1 MGSSTSETHRATSLI
16 LVKMREIVHVQAGQC
31 GNQIGAKFWEIIS
44 DEHGIDPTG
53 SYTGT
58 SELQLERIEVY
69 YNQAMGLSQEESLS
83 QEQFWLT
90 WNPVPWTVSGLVP
103 MEESSDQITLS
114 SAKAE
119 LATIGPRGIIQR
131 EQNLLTPFLMLSV
144 RRLRAVTAFKVSS

>member
-69 YNQAMGLSQEESLS
+69 YNQEESLS

-90 WNPVPWTVSGLVP
+90 WNPAPWTVSDLDP
-103 MEESSDQITLS
+103 MEESSDQTTLS

-119 LATIGPRGIIQR
+119 LATIGQRGIIQR
-131 EQNLLTPFLMLSV
+131 EQNLLTLSLMLSV
-144 RRLRAVTAFKVSS
+144 RRLRAVTAFRVSS